1 MGRSTFKE
9 KDDIFYEHTLDNLES
24 IPDEEALKR
33 SGATTVHVCCLGY
46 TEPPCLSSIPCP
58 LVHLHLDPSVIMFFF
73 GGGLMTLPQGTLPQW
88 THSIDSVFPN
98 HPVVLCPR

>member
-73 GGGLMTLPQGTLPQW
+73 GGGAHDLASRDLASMDPL
-88 THSIDSVFPN
+88 N
-98 HPVVLCPR
+98 

>member
-58 LVHLHLDPSVIMFFF
+58 LVHLHLDPSVIMFVFF
-73 GGGLMTLPQGTLPQW
+73 LGGG
-88 THSIDSVFPN
+88 S
-98 HPVVLCPR
+98 